1 MSRILLIDDAA
12 LMRNLLKRILVPQ
25 GYDICGEAIDGVD
38 GVEKYKSLKP
48 DLTLCDI
55 SMPGMDG
62 MDCLKKILAFDKD
75 AKVVMCTSQGKE
87 NFADEAINAGAKSY
101 IVKPINTKNVTEV
114 VGRVLAGGGVNY
126 KELMMENAERA
137 GLDQKEVLDF
147 FDAFR
152 SLTGQDM
159 DDLSVDRA
167 YLKEKKGNVTI
178 GAEAFLAAKLS
189 LDKINRLV
197 DVFEKLCE

>member
-25 GYDICGEAIDGVD
+25 GYDICGEAIDGAD

-75 AKVVMCTSQGKE
+75 AKVVICTSQGKE

-197 DVFEKLCE
+197 DVFGKLCE